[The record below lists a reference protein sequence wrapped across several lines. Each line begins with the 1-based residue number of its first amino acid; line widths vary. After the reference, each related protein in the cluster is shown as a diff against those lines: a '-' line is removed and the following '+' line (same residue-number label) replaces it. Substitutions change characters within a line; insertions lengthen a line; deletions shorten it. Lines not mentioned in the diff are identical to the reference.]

1 MRLIFFSGTIEP
13 QEEEQYVEAEPAY
26 EGEQDQGHFAEQ
38 GKPPHH
44 PTEILLFLQ
53 SMFCFQNK
61 IMHVLF
67 LLWHLATQKLF
78 YKILFGQKISTSI

>member
-1 MRLIFFSGTIEP
+1 MET
-13 QEEEQYVEAEPAY
+13 EQVYEA
-26 EGEQDQGHFAEQ
+26 EQDQGHFAEQ

-44 PTEILLFLQ
+44 STEILLFLQ
-53 SMFCFQNK
+53 ACVGFQNK

-67 LLWHLATQKLF
+67 PLWHLATQKIF

>member
-1 MRLIFFSGTIEP
+1 MRSEP
-13 QEEEQYVEAEPAY
+13 EEHQA
-26 EGEQDQGHFAEQ
+26 QDQGHITKP

-67 LLWHLATQKLF
+67 LLWHFATPKLF
-78 YKILFGQKISTSI
+78 LQNIVWPKISTSI